1 MIAATP
7 SVAFASLPDG
17 WHSYQA
23 SGAIATSWDYAP
35 GQAPGGPADHMPR
48 GGIIVNV
55 TFPTVAQRFKSLQLV
70 LPKHPT
76 TLLEGTKDTPEY
88 RIEGRT
94 HGVNVL
100 ISVDIRNVRPTAAER
115 RKAQRVVSSI
125 RFR

>member
-1 MIAATP
+1 
-7 SVAFASLPDG
+7 
-17 WHSYQA
+17 
-23 SGAIATSWDYAP
+23 
-35 GQAPGGPADHMPR
+35 MPR